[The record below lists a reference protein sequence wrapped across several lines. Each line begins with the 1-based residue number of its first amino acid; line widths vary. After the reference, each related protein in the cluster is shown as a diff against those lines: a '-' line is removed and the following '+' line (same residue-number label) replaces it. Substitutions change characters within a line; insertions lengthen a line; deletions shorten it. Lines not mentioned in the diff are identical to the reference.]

1 MIEPELF
8 ASTEGNKPE
17 ECLRITLNVVRKR
30 FATQV
35 NEGLLEEL
43 RQIATEERRPFHELV
58 EEALCDL
65 LIKRKGAAVREEVQK
80 ALEASTSELAEVYR
94 RL

>member
-1 MIEPELF
+1 M
-8 ASTEGNKPE
+8 
-17 ECLRITLNVVRKR
+17 VRKR

-35 NEGLLEEL
+35 SEGLLEEM
-43 RQIATEERRPFHELV
+43 RQIAKEERRPFHELV

-65 LIKRKGAAVREEVQK
+65 LIKRKGAAVREEVQN
-80 ALEASTSELAEVYR
+80 ALEASASEFAEVYR